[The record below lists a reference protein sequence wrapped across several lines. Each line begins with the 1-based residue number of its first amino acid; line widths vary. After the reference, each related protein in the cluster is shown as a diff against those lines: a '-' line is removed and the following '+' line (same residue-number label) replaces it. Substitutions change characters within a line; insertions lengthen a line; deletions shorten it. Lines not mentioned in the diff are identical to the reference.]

1 MSAGV
6 ADVNDLSEKYR
17 EHVRGFLEKLR
28 AYKFERGASHLEA
41 WINDQV
47 ERPALLEI
55 SQLFGCGRA

>member
-1 MSAGV
+1 M
-6 ADVNDLSEKYR
+6 NDLSEKYR

-28 AYKFERGASHLEA
+28 AYKFLRGAAHLEA